1 MDFKRRSLTKLGDK
15 LIKSLEAKESFDKAQ
30 KDKEYIKKI
39 AILKEVLTTE
49 YKFANQHKALH
60 PEYNS
65 KLEVIKKHIDYLK
78 KIQTLRLIEISDKQI
93 IDQLMN
99 KYGV

>member
-15 LIKSLEAKESFDKAQ
+15 LLKSLDAKESFDKAQ
-30 KDKEYIKKI
+30 KEKEYIKKVS
-39 AILKEVLTTE
+39 ILKEVLTVE
-49 YKFANQHKALH
+49 YKFANQHKTLH

-65 KLEVIKKHIDYLK
+65 KLEVIKKHIEYIK
-78 KIQTLRLIEISDKQI
+78 KIQALKILDTYDKQI